1 MDINNN
7 SSSDFILSSDDNIMC
22 ELSDF
27 IEIPSNG
34 FNCLFKVKRYGQ
46 WFVLKTLKE
55 EFRNQTIYRQLLK
68 KEFEIGIQLNHS
80 AIVRYISFEPDT
92 IYGQGILMEYI
103 DGTTLKEFLQTKID
117 NKIRE
122 KIVTELLS
130 VLNYL
135 HHAQLTHRD
144 LKPSNILITNNGN
157 NVKIID
163 FGLSDGDNYFIFKQA
178 AGTLNY
184 SPPETIDDNNTIDCR
199 TDIYSLGK
207 IIKQIYPS
215 KFNYYHHIARRCTN
229 DNKFKRYS
237 NLDSIL
243 RNISRFKS
251 IKTFILYCIS
261 FSVILVLEGVIIYNS
276 SYYSEY
282 SSYKEDLRI
291 SNYYNERAISIVDS
305 IFVDY
310 DDAINNHLYQ
320 YRDELLYQ
328 YNITASQAKNKI
340 DEYSSTI
347 DNEKY
352 YNEFYISYADYI
364 TIKFNNYIPLIEAT
378 PTIWDSYQ
386 SGELDAETFKH
397 KSDSIAELISDMN

>member
-130 VLNYL
+130 ALNYL

-261 FSVILVLEGVIIYNS
+261 FIVILVLVGVIMYNS

-291 SNYYNERAISIVDS
+291 SNYYNEKAISIVDS

-352 YNEFYISYADYI
+352 YNEFYISYTDYI
-364 TIKFNNYIPLIEAT
+364 TIKFNNYMSIIETT